1 MTRLVWV
8 MATPRPSPATAS
20 SPRPVSRL
28 VTSTGV
34 WTGGTTCRGRE
45 LGDLQQGTW
54 DTDLAM
60 KVPELSQCPERS
72 LLY

>member
-34 WTGGTTCRGRE
+34 WTGGTSCRGSE
-45 LGDLQQGTW
+45 LGGLQQTTGES
-54 DTDLAM
+54 DLVIELSM
-60 KVPELSQCPERS
+60 KVPEVSQ
-72 LLY
+72 L

>member
-20 SPRPVSRL
+20 RPRPVSRL

-34 WTGGTTCRGRE
+34 WAGGTSCRGSE
-45 LGDLQQGTW
+45 LGGLQQGTW
-54 DTDLAM
+54 DTDLAI
-60 KVPELSQCPERS
+60 ELST
-72 LLY
+72 

>member
-8 MATPRPSPATAS
+8 MATPSPSPATAS

-34 WTGGTTCRGRE
+34 WTGGTSCRGRE
-45 LGDLQQGTW
+45 LGGLQQRTW
-54 DTDLAM
+54 ESDLVIELSM
-60 KVPELSQCPERS
+60 KVPEVSQ
-72 LLY
+72 L